1 MNVTPV
7 VSGEGPVGDGCVVG
21 LDAGLDGE
29 PLGLAPPEGPATLPP
44 LSGNPLAS
52 TAAPATTSATMMTI
66 RAVPRFTARILPV
79 GSFPQPL
86 RRLRADPA

>member
-21 LDAGLDGE
+21 LAAGLDAE
-29 PLGLAPPEGPATLPP
+29 PLGLAAPEGPATLPP

-86 RRLRADPA
+86 RRLRAYPA